1 MFIQLISVSGV
12 GASTARMML
21 SHLKPD
27 ELSTAI
33 QQGNI
38 RLLESIKG
46 IGKKTAE
53 RLVLELRDK
62 VNKIDSIVRSQ
73 ETPSSS
79 FQQDALN
86 ALVALGI
93 TRVQAEA
100 AIKKVTTT
108 DSNILHLEELIK
120 KALKAI

>member
-62 VNKIDSIVRSQ
+62 VNKIESIVHSQ

-93 TRVQAEA
+93 TRAQAEN
-100 AIKKVTTT
+100 AIKKITTT
-108 DSNILHLEELIK
+108 DTNILNLEELIK

>member
-1 MFIQLISVSGV
+1 MFIQLISVSGI

-27 ELSTAI
+27 EVSTAI
-33 QQGNI
+33 QQGNVK
-38 RLLESIKG
+38 LLESIKG

-62 VNKIDSIVRSQ
+62 VNKIDSIVHSLAS
-73 ETPSSS
+73 PSSG

-93 TRVQAEA
+93 TRAQAET
-100 AIKKVTTT
+100 AIKKITTT
-108 DSNILHLEELIK
+108 DTNILNLEELIK

>member
-1 MFIQLISVSGV
+1 
-12 GASTARMML
+12 ML

-33 QQGNI
+33 QQGNV

-62 VNKIDSIVRSQ
+62 VNKIESIVHSQ

-93 TRVQAEA
+93 TRAQAEN
-100 AIKKVTTT
+100 AIKKITTT
-108 DSNILHLEELIK
+108 DTNILNLEELIK